1 MTNESQSMSLRA
13 PLLISLLIIALMA
26 AASLWA
32 WGELPPGQSMPIH
45 WNIHGE
51 IDGWA
56 PKEMA
61 LLFLPGMALLLSG
74 VMAILPRFDPR
85 RSNLAKSAKLYIV
98 GWIGGLVVLLG
109 AHVAVILTAMG
120 VAVPIDRLV
129 PPTLGIFLAIL
140 GNYLGKTR
148 SNFFA
153 GVRTPWTLSSE
164 YSWEK
169 THRLAG
175 RLFVATGLVAVA
187 LSLFAIAPLPLYGL
201 LAGVFV
207 TVIVSLVMSYVYWRR
222 DPDRQSHPAVN
233 GA

>member
-1 MTNESQSMSLRA
+1 MTNDARTMSLRT
-13 PLLISLLIIALMA
+13 PVLISLFIVAVMGA
-26 AASLWA
+26 VSLWD
-32 WGELPPGQSMPIH
+32 WGEIPSGQNMPVH
-45 WNIHGE
+45 WNLHGE

-56 PKEMA
+56 PKEQA
-61 LLFLPGMALLLSG
+61 LLFLPGTALLLSIL
-74 VMAILPRFDPR
+74 MAVLPRFDPR

-109 AHVAVILTAMG
+109 AHVAIILAAMG

-129 PPTLGIFLAIL
+129 PPTIGIFFAVL

-175 RLFVATGLVAVA
+175 RLFVVTGIVTVI
-187 LSLFAIAPLPLYGL
+187 LSLFTSAPWPLYGL
-201 LAGVFV
+201 LAGVFIAV
-207 TVIVSLVMSYVYWRR
+207 AISLVMSYVYWRR
-222 DPDRQSHPAVN
+222 DPDRQSHSAVN